1 MKALVVKTGKSEV
14 RPLRAVLVR
23 WLDEDRGWRNLVVA
37 AVSEESARDSVE
49 DILGFVP
56 FETRL
61 ISSAVHSF

>member
-1 MKALVVKTGKSEV
+1 MVKTGKSEV

-56 FETRL
+56 VETRL
-61 ISSAVHSF
+61 IGSAVHAV

>member
-1 MKALVVKTGKSEV
+1 MVKTGKSET

-56 FETRL
+56 IETRV
-61 ISSAVHSF
+61 IGATVHAG

>member
-1 MKALVVKTGKSEV
+1 MVKISKNEL

-56 FETRL
+56 IETRV
-61 ISSAVHSF
+61 IGAAVHAG

>member
-1 MKALVVKTGKSEV
+1 MKALMVKIGKNEV

-37 AVSEESARDSVE
+37 AVSEEAARDSVE

-56 FETRL
+56 LETRV
-61 ISSAVHSF
+61 IGATVHAG